1 MHPLRDIAGESSLA
15 NPYQDVSLLRRY
27 EELGGDLDEVLYL
40 SLGETWSEVAPGLAR
55 ALRESVPLHGHGY
68 ILTPYGL
75 PALREV
81 LRGYVTDSHRLAAV
95 AELGVDYEVAVS
107 QSSTRSAMFHYGRLL
122 REEAPD
128 AAGRPLVV
136 CSSPGWD
143 YAGVFTALGY
153 GMRHFA
159 VRPEDEYQPR
169 AEEVEELL
177 RRSRGETTGPL
188 LLVLNAQHNP
198 TGADWDERTVRR
210 MVRAAADTG
219 AAVLVDDAYYAVHD
233 PHTPPTSA
241 LRVLLEEYGPADD
254 PARGRPWLAVRS
266 LGKQFHCNGWGIGA
280 LTAPPCV
287 LEALL
292 GRLLP
297 QHGYVSSVPL
307 QAAMAAWLAD
317 EESETFLATQR
328 ANYAQK
334 RQEIAKRLAG
344 DLGYPDEAF
353 HAGSCGAYLLMRTPP
368 WFEERAAAG
377 AGTGTRSGP
386 RSGTGRGAEQE
397 PGESFREFC
406 LRRTGV
412 LVGEAHMSTPGERAR
427 DPQGFVRL
435 FLGPQQ
441 SVVTEALER
450 LADAGLGWA
459 DEDAHS

>member
-1 MHPLRDIAGESSLA
+1 MHSLHEIAGESSLA
-15 NPYQDVSLLRRY
+15 NPYHDVSLLRRY
-27 EELGGDLDEVLYL
+27 EQLGGDLDKVLYL
-40 SLGETWSEVAPGLAR
+40 SLGETWSEVAPGLVR

-81 LRGYVTDSHRLAAV
+81 LRGYVTDSHRLAGV

-122 REEAPD
+122 REETAD
-128 AAGRPLVV
+128 TGARPLVV

-159 VRPEDEYQPR
+159 VRPEDAYQPR
-169 AEEVEELL
+169 AAEVEELL

-210 MVRAAADTG
+210 MVRAAAETG

-241 LRVLLEEYGPADD
+241 LRVLLEEYGPAAD
-254 PARGRPWLAVRS
+254 PAPGRSWLAVRS

-280 LTAPPCV
+280 LTAPPRV

-317 EESETFLATQR
+317 EESETFLAAQR
-328 ANYAQK
+328 ADYAQK
-334 RQEIAKRLAG
+334 RQEIAKRLVG

-368 WFEERAAAG
+368 RRAERAT
-377 AGTGTRSGP
+377 AGTDAAPSGRP
-386 RSGTGRGAEQE
+386 GTGRGAEQE

-441 SVVTEALER
+441 GVLTEALAR
-450 LADAGLGWA
+450 LADAGLGWT
-459 DEDAHS
+459 DEAARG